1 MRKPFLLI
9 AGENCYPEARTGD
22 WIGCFETEEDA
33 LAVVNNE
40 PFEHFF
46 KGNKVTGRS
55 YKVSF
60 NGSVKECDWFEV
72 VDLRHWAGMEELE
85 VD

>member
-9 AGENCYPEARTGD
+9 AGENCYPEARTGN

-33 LAVVNNE
+33 LAVVSNE
-40 PFEHFF
+40 PFEYFF
-46 KGNKVTGRS
+46 
-55 YKVSF
+55 KVSF

-72 VDLRHWAGMEELE
+72 VDLRHWADMEELE